1 MERRSGGSVEYPFP
15 GALEP
20 TMLCVGSSLPFGF
33 LIRYVKHNTSAAL
46 VLVFEYAGAP
56 GTARSCARTLPP
68 VYPARTPGD
77 KNGQAL
83 ILALCPSGHSNHNN
97 VTFYSL
103 IAVLDRLR

>member
-1 MERRSGGSVEYPFP
+1 
-15 GALEP
+15 
-20 TMLCVGSSLPFGF
+20 MLCVGSSLPFGF